1 MRISTAINKAMAVFN
16 KEGKGEIRTVAL
28 QEGSGSGNKWS
39 QLRIR
44 VEYAINGDYTESD
57 KRPFEVNAYES
68 EGKIKA
74 ERIKDW
80 RD

>member
-1 MRISTAINKAMAVFN
+1 MTISTEINKAMAIFN
-16 KEGKGEIRTVAL
+16 KEGKGEIRTVDL
-28 QEGSGSGNKWS
+28 QEGSGNGDNWS
-39 QLRIR
+39 QLLIRIG
-44 VEYAINGDYTESD
+44 YAIDGDYTESD
-57 KRPFEVNAYES
+57 KRPFEVNVYES

>member
-1 MRISTAINKAMAVFN
+1 MTISTAINKAMAVFN

-44 VEYAINGDYTESD
+44 VEYAINDDYTESD
-57 KRPFEVNAYES
+57 KRPFEVNVYES